1 MDYSGFHLGIVVQ
14 NNDPNFWGRVKVF
27 VPEHSPNI
35 DKLNKWIDDGNP
47 EGKDKWEF
55 LFNAVDKEISPQ
67 LMEIFDDLKEL
78 LPWANFAGPIFGG
91 NADGRFR
98 RVLEKTARNDTASFG
113 EAEAQ
118 NAYRPLN
125 AYVEDRVNDKFTQSD
140 KGSKLTNPNASDYE
154 PCNYSGMVRGI
165 FSIPNVG
172 AKVYVFYQNNDPMF
186 PVYFAASYNS
196 DSIKQLY
203 TGLNEVNKVSE
214 TTKTYDYPGK
224 FENENV
230 DDDNSKVFTSKT
242 VINSNKHT
250 IEFIDTDNRESL
262 KLQHYAGGFKEFNN
276 ATNIEF
282 APKND
287 QKLVKGDEFETVCG
301 SKGLYIGTDR
311 NIRVDGNS
319 SEQIGRFYDLHKEL
333 ENLRGPLKDLGQTL
347 QLFPVKRTMYDMT
360 PKDCSTKQTMVPI
373 GNGFVVCPTCGGV
386 EYDPYKINGLNI
398 PGTYHEDADKIIN
411 KEDEKIAKKL
421 ASTSAEFTASGD
433 GDEAEY
439 HEQLDLSGSTM
450 SRVEYGWSRIPKA
463 LSHCVSLFEDV
474 EPYFKSNHKDH
485 ASCGNLGYFGGI
497 MCPTCNNKFWREN
510 ESTAMWTTK
519 PNAKITFS
527 PSTENGTWQE
537 ENKRN
542 GPEIQKAYTDIIDK
556 ARDVFASLGDQGEEV
571 KKVSMSKVEVIG
583 AMFNDLPSYRVD
595 PIGKLRVDGLYVT
608 QQATIPYYLP
618 TPHVEPVDV
627 PQTPGGDYNLT
638 IGNKWTVSVGSNGI
652 IIHTTGRMELA
663 GGITNIATQ
672 ELILSSKH
680 DLLIDGGE
688 RMMLRARKMTIN
700 PVEHNALTIDG
711 QLHVMRNQII
721 RGGLLVE
728 GETAVQHVTAPG
740 ELAVTQTEMYTGGE
754 NEACEVGVVIQL
766 NLAVEGLGEMGAAAS
781 QEAESA
787 NKKKKCNKWKSWKCF
802 KNSATGQSII
812 GGVTGAVTGAITG
825 GLTGAIGGAIGG
837 AVNGYFQQRSLN
849 KMTDQFNRQFS
860 AISGALNGLISALS
874 GPLDAT
880 LRMPS
885 HNHAFL
891 QIPTSFKDCPNGVR
905 ASLLT
910 PTNNINSRALIL
922 AARRR
927 HHIGVFKR
935 DPRVD
940 ALYAKYSAIFWPKM
954 WETICKNLPSLEG
967 DLTSKGF
974 KPVKNIG
981 DGTFAAP
988 ALGYSDGDTGMLIA
1002 YTIRDY
1008 YNKTLVEK
1016 DHAIATANNMK
1027 FSYIMCALTFKLTG
1041 DEDDDEFSTGNTVGK
1056 DTAED
1061 NAANAMGFYQDTIS
1075 GEMTGENDYLRSG
1088 DELCQAQLKAW
1099 CGQFAGGQCKEGAD
1113 KTE

>member
-1 MDYSGFHLGIVVQ
+1 MMDYSGFHLGIVVQ

-98 RVLEKTARNDTASFG
+98 RVLEKTARNDTATFG

-125 AYVEDRVNDKFTQSD
+125 AYVEDRVNDKFIQTD
-140 KGSKLTNPNASDYE
+140 PGSKLTNPNASDYE

-203 TGLNEVNKVSE
+203 TGLNEVNKIGEIV
-214 TTKTYDYPGK
+214 KTYDYPGK
-224 FENENV
+224 FENDNV

-287 QKLVKGDEFETVCG
+287 QKLVKGDEFETVGG
-301 SKGLYIGTDR
+301 SKGLYIGADS

-333 ENLRGPLKDLGQTL
+333 ENLRKPLKDLGQTL
-347 QLFPVKRTMYDMT
+347 QLFPVKRTLYDMT
-360 PKDCSTKQTMVPI
+360 PKDCSTKQKMVPI
-373 GNGFVVCPTCGGV
+373 GNGFIICPTCGGV
-386 EYDPYKINGLNI
+386 AYDPYHINGLNI
-398 PGTYHEDADKIIN
+398 PGTFNEDADKQVN
-411 KEDEKIAKKL
+411 ELANPATDKK
-421 ASTSAEFTASGD
+421 AEFTAKAD
-433 GDEAEY
+433 DDDAEY
-439 HEQLDLSGSTM
+439 HEQLDTDDDSV

-463 LSHCVSLFEDV
+463 TSHCVSLFEDV
-474 EPYFKSNHKDH
+474 EAYFKSNHKDH
-485 ASCGNLGYFGGI
+485 ASCGKLGFFGGI
-497 MCPTCNNKFWREN
+497 MCPTCNNVFWREN
-510 ESTAMWTTK
+510 TSTSMWTEK
-519 PNAKITFS
+519 PNAQITFS

-537 ENKRN
+537 EDKRS
-542 GPEIQKAYTDIIDK
+542 GSQIQSAYTDIIDK
-556 ARDVFASLGDQGEEV
+556 ARDVFTNLGEQGEEV

-595 PIGKLRVDGLYVT
+595 PIGKLRVDGLFVT
-608 QQATIPYYLP
+608 QQSTVPYYLP

-627 PQTPGGDYNLT
+627 PQIPGGDYNLT

-672 ELILSSKH
+672 ELIMSAKH
-680 DLLIDGGE
+680 DMVIDGGE
-688 RMMLRARKMTIN
+688 RLMLRARKMTIN
-700 PVEHNALTIDG
+700 PVEHNALTVDG

-728 GETAVQHVTAPG
+728 GELAVQHVTAPG
-740 ELAVTQTEMYTGGE
+740 EIAVTQTEMYTGGE
-754 NEACEVGVVIQL
+754 NEACEVKVVIQL
-766 NLAVEGLGEMGAAAS
+766 DLAAEGIGELGPDVTAGTEAAT
-781 QEAESA
+781 
-787 NKKKKCNKWKSWKCF
+787 KKKKSKWSRWKHTVVGGVLGSF
-802 KNSATGQSII
+802 AGGTGTI
-812 GGVTGAVTGAITG
+812 GGAIAGYLIGRDKRKTSNQYSQAFS
-825 GLTGAIGGAIGG
+825 AIGGAI
-837 AVNGYFQQRSLN
+837 
-849 KMTDQFNRQFS
+849 
-860 AISGALNGLISALS
+860 NGLIAALQA
-874 GPLDAT
+874 PMDAT

-891 QIPTSFKDCPNGVR
+891 QIPASFKDCPNGVR
-905 ASLLT
+905 AALLT
-910 PTNNINSRALIL
+910 ENNNINSRTIIV

-927 HHIGVFKR
+927 HHVGAFKR
-935 DPRVD
+935 DPKVD
-940 ALYAKYSAIFWPKM
+940 AMYEKYGAIFWPFM
-954 WETICKNLPSLEG
+954 FETVCQNLPSLEG
-967 DLTSKGF
+967 NLRGKGLDGHNNTGDKMF
-974 KPVKNIG
+974 VGPVY
-981 DGTFAAP
+981 
-988 ALGYSDGDTGMLIA
+988 GYSDGDTGMLVG
-1002 YTIRDY
+1002 YSIRDY
-1008 YNKTLVEK
+1008 FNKTLNTT
-1016 DHAIATANNMK
+1016 DHAIAMSNKNK
-1027 FSYIMCALTFKLTG
+1027 FGYIMCVLTFKLTG
-1041 DEDDDEFSTGNTVGK
+1041 DGDDDDFSGGFKPAAGTSP
-1056 DTAED
+1056 TAT
-1061 NAANAMGFYQDTIS
+1061 AMGFYEDTIE
-1075 GEMTGENDYLRSG
+1075 GDMVGDNEYLRAG
-1088 DELCQAQLKAW
+1088 DKECQAVLLGW
-1099 CGQFAGGQCKEGAD
+1099 CGKYSQGMGCKEGD
-1113 KTE
+1113 D